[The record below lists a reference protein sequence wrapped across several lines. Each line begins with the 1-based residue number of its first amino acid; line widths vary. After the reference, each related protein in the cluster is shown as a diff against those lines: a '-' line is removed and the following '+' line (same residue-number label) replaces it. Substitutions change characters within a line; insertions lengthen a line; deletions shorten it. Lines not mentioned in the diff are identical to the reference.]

1 MCGRLLVTTATR
13 PIISVLI
20 AILARF
26 RAFPVAGK
34 LLTEGVRP
42 MALGTVVL
50 GVGGCVVVGAIV
62 VVAAVVVAAVVVVV
76 VLVVVVVI

>member
-1 MCGRLLVTTATR
+1 M
-13 PIISVLI
+13 LI

-42 MALGTVVL
+42 MVLGTVVL

-62 VVAAVVVAAVVVVV
+62 VVAAVVVAATVVVAAVVVVVVV